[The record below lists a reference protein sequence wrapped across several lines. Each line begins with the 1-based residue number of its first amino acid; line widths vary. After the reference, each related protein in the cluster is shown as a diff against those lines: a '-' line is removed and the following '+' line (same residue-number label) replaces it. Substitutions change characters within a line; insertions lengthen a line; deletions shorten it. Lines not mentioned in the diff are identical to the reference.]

1 MPNKYWVEG
10 QAKENVIA
18 AFKEKLSKKSCSYFS
33 RYGGCPFKAE
43 CLYRHDNH
51 ARNTSFPYPTEDED
65 DDYYDGVDLLNL
77 FIAMTLL
84 GSGDYDDDDDEDF
97 DFAFYLSGE
106 YGF

>member
-1 MPNKYWVEG
+1 MHGIMCLP
-10 QAKENVIA
+10 
-18 AFKEKLSKKSCSYFS
+18 LPYF
-33 RYGGCPFKAE
+33 FLLFLAQQ
-43 CLYRHDNH
+43 
-51 ARNTSFPYPTEDED
+51 YPTEDED

-84 GSGDYDDDDDEDF
+84 GSGGDYDDDDDEDF